1 MISIIWYMSL
11 QVKQYCIAIP
21 NFSSNA
27 KLVTVT
33 EAICQ
38 VVNCSAI
45 RPGGKCYLPDV
56 PYTHACWAMN
66 LLYRHNGACD
76 LEISQLITHD
86 PCQYSTRIIYI
97 NSFFE
102 YICIW
107 SLVLALKQ
115 CTNLIACF
123 WLMIFAAY
131 LNCHYPW
138 RRKYAHH
145 GHLARVPFLTFE
157 GIISTRNNPFILDH
171 ILYYSTWI
179 HF

>member
-1 MISIIWYMSL
+1 MAKSCFNQLFVNYLILSVVLFAISPKGVAAVCITNFALLKHQKITSTDRMISIIWYMSL

-76 LEISQLITHD
+76 LEISQLITRD
-86 PCQYSTRIIYI
+86 PCEYSTRIIYI
-97 NSFFE
+97 NSFLQ
-102 YICIW
+102 YLCI
-107 SLVLALKQ
+107 
-115 CTNLIACF
+115 
-123 WLMIFAAY
+123 
-131 LNCHYPW
+131 
-138 RRKYAHH
+138 
-145 GHLARVPFLTFE
+145 
-157 GIISTRNNPFILDH
+157 
-171 ILYYSTWI
+171 
-179 HF
+179 